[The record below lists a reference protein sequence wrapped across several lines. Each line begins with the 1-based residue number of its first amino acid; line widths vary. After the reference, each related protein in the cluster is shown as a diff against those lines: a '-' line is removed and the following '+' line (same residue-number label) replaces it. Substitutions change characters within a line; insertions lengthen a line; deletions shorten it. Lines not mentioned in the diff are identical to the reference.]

1 MGGVSAILLA
11 RLRDGLVL
19 AAAGGKVR
27 CLVQGQTACG
37 RGLCASRPASLC
49 FLASFHA
56 ARHVPQLRAADAPI
70 RAPRVSSRGL
80 QADDTVTRVLQS
92 GQIKPDTQL
101 TVALGGSKGHLHLS
115 ASAATVFLVLAPD
128 QYPRRHA
135 LRLLGELS
143 AWAGGKI
150 SDESVAGAQGE
161 GALNAETKFFFK
173 SCLQRYK
180 GEGAP
185 SSSGGASGSGGDGD
199 GDTRVDEVKLQI
211 EEVKA
216 TMHQNIEKVMDN
228 AESLSR
234 VEEKGDI
241 LLDSANE
248 YRNKAVTVR
257 RTLWLRMWKMRII
270 VMLVVGAILGYIL
283 VPLFT

>member
-1 MGGVSAILLA
+1 M
-11 RLRDGLVL
+11 
-19 AAAGGKVR
+19 
-27 CLVQGQTACG
+27 
-37 RGLCASRPASLC
+37 
-49 FLASFHA
+49 
-56 ARHVPQLRAADAPI
+56 
-70 RAPRVSSRGL
+70 
-80 QADDTVTRVLQS
+80 
-92 GQIKPDTQL
+92 
-101 TVALGGSKGHLHLS
+101 
-115 ASAATVFLVLAPD
+115 
-128 QYPRRHA
+128 
-135 LRLLGELS
+135 
-143 AWAGGKI
+143 
-150 SDESVAGAQGE
+150 
-161 GALNAETKFFFK
+161 
-173 SCLQRYK
+173 
-180 GEGAP
+180 
-185 SSSGGASGSGGDGD
+185 
-199 GDTRVDEVKLQI
+199 DEVKLQI